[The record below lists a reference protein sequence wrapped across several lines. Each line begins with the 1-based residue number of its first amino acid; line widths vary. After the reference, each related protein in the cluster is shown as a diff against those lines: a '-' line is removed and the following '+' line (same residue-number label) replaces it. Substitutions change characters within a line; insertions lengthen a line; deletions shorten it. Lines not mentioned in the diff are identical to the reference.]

1 MNEMNSLQYLRATA
15 SIAVVFFHCGGK
27 GHIDFSVGQSGV
39 DLFFIISGFL
49 MMVITNEHS
58 NPREFLQKRLQ
69 RIVPLYWVA
78 TTVFLIGAVAGFF
91 PSVRL
96 TVWHIVSSYL
106 FIPSVSPSNGHIYP
120 LLVPGWTL
128 AYEMF
133 FYLSFGM
140 MLCLRTTERRRLIVL
155 TTVFVV
161 LIAAGQTLE
170 PEQAILKTFSN
181 PMLLEFLAGCWIG
194 LAWKEGYRIPSFFG
208 VISIGVGVLLLSAT
222 MLYGRFALDQYR
234 LLFYGAPMLLV
245 FIGALRYEQI
255 GAVGK
260 WPVLR
265 FLGNASYSIYL
276 WHTLAISA
284 AAKAA
289 IVMGIGDIATFA
301 FLALAGI
308 VVGSIG
314 YALLER
320 PMQSAIKFSD
330 RATHGGGTD
339 RGQSG
344 RRNELPQTSPVT
356 APSRSTRA
364 GFR

>member
-1 MNEMNSLQYLRATA
+1 MNDLNSLQYLRAIA
-15 SIAVVFFHCGGK
+15 CIAVVFFHCGGK
-27 GHIDFSVGQSGV
+27 GQIDFSVGQSGV

-49 MMVITNEHS
+49 MMVITNERS
-58 NPREFLQKRLQ
+58 NPREFLQKRVQ
-69 RIVPLYWVA
+69 RIVPLYWVV
-78 TTVFLIGAVAGFF
+78 TTVFLTGAVAGFY

-133 FYLSFGM
+133 FYLSFTM
-140 MLCLRTTERRRLIVL
+140 MLCLRTTERRRLVVL
-155 TTVFVV
+155 TTVFIV
-161 LIAAGQTLE
+161 LIAAGQKLE
-170 PEQAILKTFSN
+170 PEQAILKTFTN

-208 VISIGVGVLLLSAT
+208 TISVGLGVLLLSAT
-222 MLYGRFALDQYR
+222 MLYGRFAIDQYR
-234 LLFYGAPMLLV
+234 LLFYGVPMLLV
-245 FIGALRYEQI
+245 FVGVLRYEQI
-255 GAVGK
+255 GAVRE
-260 WPVLR
+260 WPILR

-289 IVMGIGDIATFA
+289 IKLEIGDTSTFA

-308 VVGSIG
+308 VVGAIG
-314 YALLER
+314 YILIEKPVLT
-320 PMQSAIKFSD
+320 AIKLSG
-330 RATHGGGTD
+330 RATRGGGTD
-339 RGQSG
+339 RGQSCRG
-344 RRNELPQTSPVT
+344 NGLPQTSPAT
-356 APSRSTRA
+356 ASSRSTQA